1 MWTLLKRTF
10 TILALPTITLI
21 VSYLINAVFN
31 DTVVDILDNA
41 IEWLDY
47 IVWNRISNLILIMV
61 TITIITTFVK
71 FILRLLNGNDKE

>member
-47 IVWNRISNLILIMV
+47 LVWNRISNLILIMV
-61 TITIITTFVK
+61 TIIIITTFVK